1 MTLTLDYIMSKSA
14 ARLAGLLP
22 VVRTAT
28 ERLIQRSF
36 AIGIPIVITQG
47 LRTIAEQDAL
57 YAQGRSKPGKV
68 VTRARGG
75 YSYHN
80 FGMAVDYA
88 LLMPDGRSVSWDTKV
103 DGNRDKRADW
113 IQVAEIGKELG
124 FTWGGDWTSFPDYPH
139 LQMDFGLSTAQYR
152 AGQRPTQAQINNAME
167 RLTIKEDKPV
177 TQPVTTR
184 DVNVPSKWAAVTW
197 EEVTANGYFDGTR
210 PGATITREEAGIV
223 VNRLRK
229 NLLALFAQVNGG
241 VTDLDKRLK
250 QIEMGR

>member
-1 MTLTLDYIMSKSA
+1 MTLTLDYVLNKSA

-22 VVRTAT
+22 VIRTAT

-68 VTRARGG
+68 VTKARGG

-80 FGMAVDYA
+80 FGVAVDYA
-88 LLMPDGRSVSWDTKV
+88 LLMPDGRSVSWDTKL
-103 DGNRDKRADW
+103 DGNGDKRSDW

-124 FTWGGDWTSFPDYPH
+124 FTWGGDWTSFPDFPH

-152 AGQRPTQAQINNAME
+152 AGQRPTQAQISAAMAK
-167 RLTIKEDKPV
+167 LQPKEEKPV
-177 TQPVTTR
+177 TQQR
-184 DVNVPSKWAAVTW
+184 DINVPSKWAETAW
-197 EEVTANGYFDGTR
+197 AEVTANGYFDGTR
-210 PGATITREEAGIV
+210 PGAQITREETAV
-223 VNRLRK
+223 VINRLRK
-229 NLLALFAQVNGG
+229 NFLALIATTNGN
-241 VTDLDKRLK
+241 VTDLDERLRK
-250 QIEMGR
+250 IESRK

>member
-28 ERLIQRSF
+28 ERLMQRSF
-36 AIGIPIVITQG
+36 ALGIPIVITQG

-68 VTRARGG
+68 VTKARGG

-80 FGMAVDYA
+80 FGVAVDYA
-88 LLMPDGRSVSWDTKV
+88 LLLPDGRSVSWDTKL
-103 DGNRDKRADW
+103 DGNGDKRADW
-113 IQVAEIGKELG
+113 IQVAQIGKDLG
-124 FTWGGDWTSFPDYPH
+124 FTWGGDWTSFPDFPH

-152 AGQRPTQAQINNAME
+152 AGQCPTQAQINKAME

-177 TQPVTTR
+177 TQQR
-184 DVNVPSKWAAVTW
+184 DINVPSKWAESTW
-197 EEVTANGYFDGTR
+197 KEVTDKGFFDGTR
-210 PGATITREEAGIV
+210 PGANVTREELGIV
-223 VNRLRK
+223 VSRI
-229 NLLALFAQVNGG
+229 
-241 VTDLDKRLK
+241 LK
-250 QIEMGR
+250 YVDQKG